1 MRPSDPGQRVK
12 GVHSDRR
19 PGVCCDGVNQTYPV
33 PLRAIGAHGLTEVIA
48 RSGGHCPHYRPVEYP
63 YSYPLQGKQYVIRV
77 HRYEIKVLKSAEILT
92 NFVRKHIMR

>member
-33 PLRAIGAHGLTEVIA
+33 PLRVVDAHGLTEVIGAVWWALPTLSA
-48 RSGGHCPHYRPVEYP
+48 RGI
-63 YSYPLQGKQYVIRV
+63 PLFIPFTGKTVCDKGTQI
-77 HRYEIKVLKSAEILT
+77 
-92 NFVRKHIMR
+92 